1 MQMFGKKKK
10 QMEMLL
16 WFNFLQGSIKYDWL
30 HIAGKNVDLPHFS
43 SSFAMS

>member
-1 MQMFGKKKK
+1 
-10 QMEMLL
+10 MLL
-16 WFNFLQGSIKYDWL
+16 WFNFLQGSIQYDWL